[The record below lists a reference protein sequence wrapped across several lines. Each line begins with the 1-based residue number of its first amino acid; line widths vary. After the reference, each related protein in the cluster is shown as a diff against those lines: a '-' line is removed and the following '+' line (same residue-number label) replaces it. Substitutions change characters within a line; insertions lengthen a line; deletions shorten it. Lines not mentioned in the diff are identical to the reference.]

1 MPGAVDWE
9 AIPVDARVLAILE
22 FDKVLD
28 LLEDRCTYSV
38 ASELALDLA
47 PSDHAPTARR
57 ALALT
62 DEAKA
67 LLGSV
72 PDFSVRGARDI
83 REIVRG
89 AQLGILL
96 NTAQLLEIQD
106 TLGAARNLRRAFRRL
121 PNPEGRYPGLSD
133 VIVAVEEF
141 PGLEADIGRTVG
153 GRGEILDT
161 ASPELARIRSSLRT
175 AHNRLLDRLNGLLTS
190 QKYGNAIREPIITM
204 RDGRYVI
211 PVRAD
216 ARGAVGG
223 IVHDSSSSGVT
234 VFIEPLETVE
244 LNNAW
249 RQLQRDEEHE
259 IERILR
265 QLSNVV
271 ALNADPLQRTVGGLA
286 EFDFQLAKAR
296 FSFDLDAN
304 SPTIADEN
312 APCRIVLQHARHP
325 LLAGN
330 VVPIDIALGEDY
342 RVLVITGPNTG
353 GKTVAL
359 KTVGLLTLMAQA
371 GLHIPADRT
380 SVVSVFSQLFADI
393 GDEQSIAQSL
403 STFSS
408 HMKNVIDMFARVT
421 PDSLVLLDEM
431 GAGTDPTEGAA
442 LARSIV
448 ATLLDRGPLTVATT
462 HYSELKSFA
471 YTTPGVENA
480 SVEFNVE
487 TLSPTYRLLIG
498 VPGRS
503 NALAIAE
510 RLGLPGGIVGRARS
524 YLTPQEV
531 QVDELLGQIKDERD
545 AAEAARAAAVA
556 EQQQAE
562 QLRRVAQETLREAE
576 RARVAARE
584 AALSELEGE
593 LTGIREELRRLGRDR
608 EQVAVTREWLRQAET
623 RATELGQSVRQVRAA
638 RPAPRPT
645 GPAPVALRPGDRVI
659 VASLGQQ
666 GDVLELRDG
675 DEAEVQ
681 VGTFRL
687 RRPLSDL
694 TRLSRN
700 QVRTVE
706 RESRTSTPRRA
717 PAVSIVPARGETVP
731 LDIDVRGMRA
741 MEAEETL
748 ERYLNDAYLASLP
761 FVRIIH
767 GKGTGALRQA
777 IRQFLAQH
785 PLVAGTEGERDQ
797 QGGEGVTI
805 ARLRQD

>member
-1 MPGAVDWE
+1 M
-9 AIPVDARVLAILE
+9 DARVLAILE

-371 GLHIPADRT
+371 GLHIPADRI

>member
-1 MPGAVDWE
+1 
-9 AIPVDARVLAILE
+9 VDARVLAILE

-249 RQLQRDEEHE
+249 RQIQRDEEHE

-325 LLAGN
+325 LLTGN

-380 SVVSVFSQLFADI
+380 SVVSVFSQLFADS
-393 GDEQSIAQSL
+393 GDAQSIEQSL

-584 AALSELEGE
+584 TALSELEGE

>member
-1 MPGAVDWE
+1 MPGVVNWE
-9 AIPVDARVLAILE
+9 AISVDARVLAILE

-83 REIVRG
+83 REIVRS
-89 AQLGILL
+89 AQIGTLL
-96 NTAQLLEIQD
+96 NTSQLLEIQD

-121 PNPEGRYPGLSD
+121 IHTEERYPGLSD

-141 PGLEADIGRTVG
+141 PALEADIGRTVG
-153 GRGEILDT
+153 GRGEILDS
-161 ASPELARIRSSLRT
+161 ASPELGRIRNALRT

-190 QKYGNAIREPIITM
+190 QKYGNALREPIITM
-204 RDGRYVI
+204 REGRYVI

-216 ARGAVGG
+216 ARGSVGG
-223 IVHDSSSSGVT
+223 IVHDSSASGVT
-234 VFIEPLETVE
+234 VFIEPIETVE
-244 LNNAW
+244 LNNTW

-286 EFDFQLAKAR
+286 QFDFQLAKAR

-304 SPTIADEN
+304 SPTIADED
-312 APCRIVLQHARHP
+312 APCRIVLWNARHP
-325 LLAGN
+325 LLTGN

-371 GLHIPADRT
+371 GLHIPAERT
-380 SVVSVFSQLFADI
+380 SVVSVFSQIFADI
-393 GDEQSIAQSL
+393 GDEQSIEQSL

-510 RLGLPGGIVGRARS
+510 RLGLPGTIVGRARS

-545 AAEAARAAAVA
+545 AAEAARTVAVA
-556 EQQQAE
+556 EQHEAE
-562 QLRRVAQETLREAE
+562 QARRSAQETLHEAE

-584 AALSELEGE
+584 TALSELEGE

-645 GPAPVALRPGDRVI
+645 GPVPIAIRPGDRVI

-666 GDVLELRDG
+666 GDVIGLRDG

-700 QVRTVE
+700 QVRTAE
-706 RESRTSTPRRA
+706 RENRTSAPRRA

-731 LDIDVRGMRA
+731 LDIDVRGTRVN
-741 MEAEETL
+741 EAEDTL
-748 ERYLNDAYLASLP
+748 DRYLNDAYLASLP

>member
-748 ERYLNDAYLASLP
+748 ERYLNDAYLTSLP

>member
-1 MPGAVDWE
+1 
-9 AIPVDARVLAILE
+9 VDARVLAILE

-89 AQLGILL
+89 AQMGILL
-96 NTAQLLEIQD
+96 NTSQLLEIQD

-121 PNPEGRYPGLSD
+121 IHTEERYPGLSD

-161 ASPELARIRSSLRT
+161 ASPELGRIRSALRT
-175 AHNRLLDRLNGLLTS
+175 AHNRLLERLNGLLTS

-216 ARGAVGG
+216 ARGMVGG

-234 VFIEPLETVE
+234 VFIEPIETVE

-265 QLSNVV
+265 QLSNMV
-271 ALNADPLQRTVGGLA
+271 ALNAEPLQRTVGGLA
-286 EFDFQLAKAR
+286 QFDFQLAKAR
-296 FSFDLDAN
+296 FSLDLDAN

-325 LLAGN
+325 LLTGN

-380 SVVSVFSQLFADI
+380 SVVSVFSQIFADI
-393 GDEQSIAQSL
+393 GDEQSIEQNL

-510 RLGLPGGIVGRARS
+510 RLGLPRGIVGRARS

-545 AAEAARAAAVA
+545 AAEAARATAIA
-556 EQQQAE
+556 EQQEAE
-562 QLRRVAQETLREAE
+562 QVRQAAQETLREAE
-576 RARVAARE
+576 RARVSARDT
-584 AALSELEGE
+584 ALSEIEGE

-623 RATELGQSVRQVRAA
+623 RATDLGQAVRQVRAA
-638 RPAPRPT
+638 RPAPRPS
-645 GPAPVALRPGDRVI
+645 GPAPVAIRPGDRVI

-666 GDVLELRDG
+666 GDVLGLRDD

-700 QVRTVE
+700 QVRTAE
-706 RESRTSTPRRA
+706 RENRASAPRSA
-717 PAVSIVPARGETVP
+717 PAVSIAPARGETVP
-731 LDIDVRGMRA
+731 LDIDVRGTRA
-741 MEAEETL
+741 MEAEEML

-785 PLVAGTEGERDQ
+785 PLVASTEGERDQ

>member
-1 MPGAVDWE
+1 M
-9 AIPVDARVLAILE
+9 DARVLAILE

-89 AQLGILL
+89 AQMGILL
-96 NTAQLLEIQD
+96 NTSQLLEIQD

-121 PNPEGRYPGLSD
+121 IHTEERYPGLSD

-161 ASPELARIRSSLRT
+161 ASPELGRIRSALRT
-175 AHNRLLDRLNGLLTS
+175 AHNRLLERLNGLLTS

-216 ARGAVGG
+216 ARGMVGG

-234 VFIEPLETVE
+234 VFIEPIETVE

-265 QLSNVV
+265 QLSNMV
-271 ALNADPLQRTVGGLA
+271 ALNADPLQRTVSGLA
-286 EFDFQLAKAR
+286 QFDFQLAKAR
-296 FSFDLDAN
+296 FSLDLDAN

-325 LLAGN
+325 LLTGN

-380 SVVSVFSQLFADI
+380 SVVSVFSQIFADI
-393 GDEQSIAQSL
+393 GDEQSIEQNL

-510 RLGLPGGIVGRARS
+510 RLGLPRGIVGRARS

-545 AAEAARAAAVA
+545 AAEAARATAIA
-556 EQQQAE
+556 EQQEAE
-562 QLRRVAQETLREAE
+562 QVRQAAQETLREAE
-576 RARVAARE
+576 RTRVSARDT
-584 AALSELEGE
+584 ALSELEGE

-608 EQVAVTREWLRQAET
+608 EQVAVTREWLRQAEA
-623 RATELGQSVRQVRAA
+623 RATDLGQSVRQVRAA
-638 RPAPRPT
+638 RPAPRPS
-645 GPAPVALRPGDRVI
+645 GPAPVAIRPGDRVI

-666 GDVLELRDG
+666 GDVLGLRDG

-700 QVRTVE
+700 QVRTAE
-706 RESRTSTPRRA
+706 RENQTSARRA
-717 PAVSIVPARGETVP
+717 PTVSIAPARGETVP
-731 LDIDVRGMRA
+731 LDIDVRGTRA
-741 MEAEETL
+741 MEAEELL

-777 IRQFLAQH
+777 IRQFLTQH
-785 PLVAGTEGERDQ
+785 PLVASTEGERDQ

>member
-1 MPGAVDWE
+1 M
-9 AIPVDARVLAILE
+9 DARVLAILE

-89 AQLGILL
+89 AQIGILL
-96 NTAQLLEIQD
+96 NTSQLLEIQD

-133 VIVAVEEF
+133 VLVAVEEF

-161 ASPELARIRSSLRT
+161 ASPELARIRSGLRT
-175 AHNRLLDRLNGLLTS
+175 AHNRLLERLNGLLTS

-234 VFIEPLETVE
+234 VFIEPIETVE

-259 IERILR
+259 VERILR
-265 QLSNVV
+265 RLSDVV

-286 EFDFQLAKAR
+286 QFDFQLAKAR
-296 FSFDLDAN
+296 FSLDLDAN
-304 SPTIADEN
+304 SPTIADED

-325 LLAGN
+325 LLTGN

-380 SVVSVFSQLFADI
+380 SVVSVFSQIFADI
-393 GDEQSIAQSL
+393 GDEQSIEQNL

-545 AAEAARAAAVA
+545 AAEAARATAVA
-556 EQQQAE
+556 EQQEAE
-562 QLRRVAQETLREAE
+562 QIRRVAQETLREAE
-576 RARVAARE
+576 RARVTARE
-584 AALSELEGE
+584 GALSELEGE

-623 RATELGQSVRQVRAA
+623 RATDLGQSVRQVRAA
-638 RPAPRPT
+638 RPAPRPS
-645 GPAPVALRPGDRVI
+645 GPAPVAIRPGDRVI

-666 GDVLELRDG
+666 GDVIELRDG
-675 DEAEVQ
+675 GEAEVQ

-700 QVRTVE
+700 QIRTAE
-706 RESRTSTPRRA
+706 REGRASAPRRA

-731 LDIDVRGMRA
+731 LDIDVRGTRA

-748 ERYLNDAYLASLP
+748 DRYLNDAYLASLP

>member
-1 MPGAVDWE
+1 M
-9 AIPVDARVLAILE
+9 DARVLAILE

-89 AQLGILL
+89 AQIGILL
-96 NTAQLLEIQD
+96 NTSQLLEIQD

-133 VIVAVEEF
+133 VLVAVEEF

-161 ASPELARIRSSLRT
+161 ASPELARIRSGLRT
-175 AHNRLLDRLNGLLTS
+175 AHNRLLERLNGLLTS

-234 VFIEPLETVE
+234 VFIEPIETVE

-265 QLSNVV
+265 RLSDVV

-286 EFDFQLAKAR
+286 QFDFQLAKAR
-296 FSFDLDAN
+296 FSLDLDAN

-325 LLAGN
+325 LLTGN

-380 SVVSVFSQLFADI
+380 SVVSVFSQIFADI
-393 GDEQSIAQSL
+393 GDEQSIEQNL

-421 PDSLVLLDEM
+421 ADSLVLLDEM

-510 RLGLPGGIVGRARS
+510 RLGLSQGIVGRARS

-545 AAEAARAAAVA
+545 AAEAARATAVA
-556 EQQQAE
+556 EQQEAE
-562 QLRRVAQETLREAE
+562 QIRRAAQETLREAE
-576 RARVAARE
+576 RARVTARE
-584 AALSELEGE
+584 GALSELEGE

-623 RATELGQSVRQVRAA
+623 RATDLGQSVRQVRAA
-638 RPAPRPT
+638 RPAPGPS
-645 GPAPVALRPGDRVI
+645 GPAPVAIRPGDRVI

-666 GDVLELRDG
+666 GDVIELRDG
-675 DEAEVQ
+675 GEAEVQ

-700 QVRTVE
+700 QVRTAE
-706 RESRTSTPRRA
+706 REGRASVPRRT

-731 LDIDVRGMRA
+731 LDIDVRGTRA

-748 ERYLNDAYLASLP
+748 DRYLNDAYLASLP

>member
-1 MPGAVDWE
+1 M
-9 AIPVDARVLAILE
+9 DARVLAILE

-62 DEAKA
+62 DEAKT

-89 AQLGILL
+89 AQIGILL
-96 NTAQLLEIQD
+96 NTSQLLEIQD

-141 PGLEADIGRTVG
+141 PGLETDIGRTVG

-161 ASPELARIRSSLRT
+161 ASPELGRIRNALRT

-296 FSFDLDAN
+296 FSLDLDAN
-304 SPTIADEN
+304 SPTIADED

-325 LLAGN
+325 LLTGN

-380 SVVSVFSQLFADI
+380 SVVSVFSQIFADI
-393 GDEQSIAQSL
+393 GDEQSIEQSL

-510 RLGLPGGIVGRARS
+510 RLGLPGAIVGRARS

-545 AAEAARAAAVA
+545 AAEAARATAVA
-556 EQQQAE
+556 EQHEAE
-562 QLRRVAQETLREAE
+562 EVRRSAQETLREAE
-576 RARVAARE
+576 RARIAARE
-584 AALSELEGE
+584 TALSELEGE

-638 RPAPRPT
+638 RPVPRQDS
-645 GPAPVALRPGDRVI
+645 PAPVAIRPGDRVM

-666 GDVLELRDG
+666 GDVLGLSDG

-694 TRLSRN
+694 TRMSRN
-700 QVRTVE
+700 QVRATE
-706 RESRTSTPRRA
+706 RENRTSAPRRA
-717 PAVSIVPARGETVP
+717 PAVALVPARGETVP

-748 ERYLNDAYLASLP
+748 EPYLNDAYLASLP

-777 IRQFLAQH
+777 IRQFLNQH

-805 ARLRQD
+805 ARLRQE

>member
-1 MPGAVDWE
+1 
-9 AIPVDARVLAILE
+9 VDARVLAILE

-62 DEAKA
+62 DEAKT

-83 REIVRG
+83 RELVRG
-89 AQLGILL
+89 AQIGILL
-96 NTAQLLEIQD
+96 NASQLLEIQD

-161 ASPELARIRSSLRT
+161 ASPELGRIRNALRT

-265 QLSNVV
+265 QLSDVV

-304 SPTIADEN
+304 SPTIADED

-325 LLAGN
+325 LLTGN

-342 RVLVITGPNTG
+342 RVLMITGPNTG

-380 SVVSVFSQLFADI
+380 SVVSVFSQIFADI
-393 GDEQSIAQSL
+393 GDEQSIEQSL

-442 LARSIV
+442 LARAIV

-545 AAEAARAAAVA
+545 AAEAARATAVA
-556 EQQQAE
+556 EQQEAE
-562 QLRRVAQETLREAE
+562 QVRRAAQETLREAE
-576 RARVAARE
+576 RARITARD

-638 RPAPRPT
+638 QPTLRPT
-645 GPAPVALRPGDRVI
+645 NPVPVAIRPGDRVM

-666 GDVLELRDG
+666 GDVIGLSDG

-694 TRLSRN
+694 TRMSHN
-700 QVRTVE
+700 QVRATE
-706 RESRTSTPRRA
+706 RESRMNAPRRA
-717 PAVSIVPARGETVP
+717 PAAAIVPARGETVP

-748 ERYLNDAYLASLP
+748 EPYLNDAYLASLP

-777 IRQFLAQH
+777 IRQFLNQH

>member
-1 MPGAVDWE
+1 
-9 AIPVDARVLAILE
+9 VDARVLAILE

-47 PSDHAPTARR
+47 PSEHAPTARR

-89 AQLGILL
+89 AQMGILL
-96 NTAQLLEIQD
+96 NTSQLLEIQD

-121 PNPEGRYPGLSD
+121 IHTEERYPGLSD

-161 ASPELARIRSSLRT
+161 ASPELGRIRSALRT
-175 AHNRLLDRLNGLLTS
+175 AHNRLLERLNGLLTS

-216 ARGAVGG
+216 ARGMVGG

-234 VFIEPLETVE
+234 VFIEPIETVE

-286 EFDFQLAKAR
+286 QFDFQLAKAR
-296 FSFDLDAN
+296 FSLDLDAN

-325 LLAGN
+325 LLTGN

-380 SVVSVFSQLFADI
+380 SVVSVFSQIFADI
-393 GDEQSIAQSL
+393 GDEQSIEQNL

-487 TLSPTYRLLIG
+487 TLSPTYRLMIG

-510 RLGLPGGIVGRARS
+510 RLGLPQGIVGRARS

-545 AAEAARAAAVA
+545 AAEAARATAVA
-556 EQQQAE
+556 EQQEAE
-562 QLRRVAQETLREAE
+562 QVRQAAQETLREAE
-576 RARVAARE
+576 RTRVSARD

-623 RATELGQSVRQVRAA
+623 RATDLGQSVRQVRAA
-638 RPAPRPT
+638 RPAPRPS
-645 GPAPVALRPGDRVI
+645 GSAPVAIRPGDRVI

-666 GDVLELRDG
+666 GDVLGLRDG

-700 QVRTVE
+700 QVRTAE
-706 RESRTSTPRRA
+706 RENQTSAPRRT

-731 LDIDVRGMRA
+731 LDIDVRGTRA
-741 MEAEETL
+741 MEAEEML

-777 IRQFLAQH
+777 IRQFLTQH
-785 PLVAGTEGERDQ
+785 PLVASTEGERDQ

>member
-1 MPGAVDWE
+1 M
-9 AIPVDARVLAILE
+9 DARVLAILE

>member
-1 MPGAVDWE
+1 M
-9 AIPVDARVLAILE
+9 DARVLAILE

-89 AQLGILL
+89 AQMGILL
-96 NTAQLLEIQD
+96 NTSQLLEIQD

-121 PNPEGRYPGLSD
+121 IHTEERYPGLSD

-161 ASPELARIRSSLRT
+161 ASPELGRIRSALRT
-175 AHNRLLDRLNGLLTS
+175 AHNRLLERLNGLLTS

-216 ARGAVGG
+216 ARGMVGG

-234 VFIEPLETVE
+234 VFIEPIETVE

-265 QLSNVV
+265 QLSNMV
-271 ALNADPLQRTVGGLA
+271 ALNAEPLQRTVGGLA
-286 EFDFQLAKAR
+286 QFDFQLAKAR
-296 FSFDLDAN
+296 FSLDLDAN

-325 LLAGN
+325 LLTGN

-380 SVVSVFSQLFADI
+380 SVVSVFSQIFADI
-393 GDEQSIAQSL
+393 GDEQSIEQNL

-510 RLGLPGGIVGRARS
+510 RLGLPRGIVGRARS

-545 AAEAARAAAVA
+545 AAEAARATAIA
-556 EQQQAE
+556 EQQEAE
-562 QLRRVAQETLREAE
+562 QVRQAAQETLREAE
-576 RARVAARE
+576 RARVSARDT
-584 AALSELEGE
+584 ALSEIEGE

-623 RATELGQSVRQVRAA
+623 RATDLGQAVRQVRAA
-638 RPAPRPT
+638 RPAPRPS
-645 GPAPVALRPGDRVI
+645 GPAPVAIRPGDRVI

-666 GDVLELRDG
+666 GDVLGLRDD

-700 QVRTVE
+700 QVRTAE
-706 RESRTSTPRRA
+706 RENRASAPRSA
-717 PAVSIVPARGETVP
+717 PAVSIAPARGETVP
-731 LDIDVRGMRA
+731 LDIDVRGTRA
-741 MEAEETL
+741 MEAEEML

-785 PLVAGTEGERDQ
+785 PLVASTEGERDQ

>member
-1 MPGAVDWE
+1 M
-9 AIPVDARVLAILE
+9 DARVLAILE

-748 ERYLNDAYLASLP
+748 ERYLNDAYLASLL

>member
-1 MPGAVDWE
+1 
-9 AIPVDARVLAILE
+9 VDARVLAILE
-22 FDKVLD
+22 FDRVLD

-67 LLGSV
+67 LLGAL
-72 PDFSVRGARDI
+72 PDFGVRGARDI

-89 AQLGILL
+89 AQIGILL
-96 NTAQLLEIQD
+96 NPSQLLEIQD

-121 PNPEGRYPGLSD
+121 PNPDGRYPGLSD

-161 ASPELARIRSSLRT
+161 ASPELGRIRSALRT
-175 AHNRLLDRLNGLLTS
+175 AHNRLLDRLNALLTS

-244 LNNAW
+244 LNNSW

-259 IERILR
+259 VERILR

-271 ALNADPLQRTVGGLA
+271 ALNADPLQRTIGGLA
-286 EFDFQLAKAR
+286 QFDFQLAKAR
-296 FSFDLDAN
+296 FSLDLDAN
-304 SPTIADEN
+304 SPTIADED
-312 APCRIVLQHARHP
+312 APCRIVLRHARHP
-325 LLAGN
+325 LLTGD

-371 GLHIPADRT
+371 GLHIPAERA
-380 SVVSVFSQLFADI
+380 SVVSVFSQVFADI
-393 GDEQSIAQSL
+393 GDEQSIEQSL

-431 GAGTDPTEGAA
+431 GAGTDPIEGAA

-448 ATLLDRGPLTVATT
+448 ATLLERGPLTVATT

-480 SVEFNVE
+480 SVEFDVE

-510 RLGLPGGIVGRARS
+510 RLGLPGEIVGRARG

-556 EQQQAE
+556 ERQEAE
-562 QLRRVAQETLREAE
+562 QIRLVAEETLREAE
-576 RARVAARE
+576 RARIAARE
-584 AALSELEGE
+584 GALSELEGE

-623 RATELGQSVRQVRAA
+623 RAAELGQSVRQVRAA
-638 RPAPRPT
+638 RPAPRPND
-645 GPAPVALRPGDRVI
+645 PAPTAIRPGDRVMI
-659 VASLGQQ
+659 ASLGQQ
-666 GDVLELRDG
+666 GDVLGLHDG
-675 DEAEVQ
+675 DEAEIQ

-694 TRLSRN
+694 TRMSRN
-700 QVRTVE
+700 QVRTAE
-706 RESRTSTPRRA
+706 RENRASAPRRA
-717 PAVSIVPARGETVP
+717 PTVPLAPARGETVP

-767 GKGTGALRQA
+767 GKGTGALRGA
-777 IRQFLAQH
+777 IRQFLGQH
-785 PLVAGTEGERDQ
+785 PLVAATEGERDQ

>member
-1 MPGAVDWE
+1 
-9 AIPVDARVLAILE
+9 VDARVLAILE

-249 RQLQRDEEHE
+249 RQIQRDEEHE

-325 LLAGN
+325 LLTGN

-393 GDEQSIAQSL
+393 GDEQSIEQSL

-584 AALSELEGE
+584 TALSELEGE